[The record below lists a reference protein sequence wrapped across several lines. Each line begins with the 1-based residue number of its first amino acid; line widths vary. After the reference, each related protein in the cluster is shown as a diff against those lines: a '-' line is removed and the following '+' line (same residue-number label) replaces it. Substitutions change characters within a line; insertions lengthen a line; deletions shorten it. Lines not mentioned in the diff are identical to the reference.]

1 MFFKLNGNELLIIKA
16 PKKHKLRIENPV
28 GPFVVLLI
36 SHRF

>member
-1 MFFKLNGNELLIIKA
+1 MFFKLNGNELIIKA
-16 PKKHKLRIENPV
+16 PKKDKLRIENPV